1 MTRNAATFPIYGNLY
16 IINSSLVAVEN
27 ADPEA
32 GLVSLLVNLAGRIK
46 GEGTPEAAVFS
57 ETQFE
62 ADQNGT

>member
-1 MTRNAATFPIYGNLY
+1 MTRNAATFPRYGNLY
-16 IINSSLVAVEN
+16 SSLVAVEN

>member
-1 MTRNAATFPIYGNLY
+1 MTRNAATFPRYGNLY
-16 IINSSLVAVEN
+16 SSLVAVEN

-32 GLVSLLVNLAGRIK
+32 GLVNLAGRIK